1 MTVIGGA
8 QSVLGPL
15 VGAVF
20 LTVMQSVV
28 SDWTRAWLFYYG
40 FVFVIV
46 VLEAP
51 DGIMGLFGK
60 PRGEQSAQS
69 ILTRTCGYGL
79 FAVLLVVFV
88 ETCYQVTLGE
98 PTQLPGWQDLT
109 PTALKAILLCSG
121 ALVAGAIVSWLRGRE
136 VQQ

>member
-1 MTVIGGA
+1 
-8 QSVLGPL
+8 
-15 VGAVF
+15 
-20 LTVMQSVV
+20 
-28 SDWTRAWLFYYG
+28 
-40 FVFVIV
+40 
-46 VLEAP
+46 
-51 DGIMGLFGK
+51 MGLFGK